1 MLRHGLV
8 IDAHHSLSQHRTAST
23 LQHHYAMNII
33 IFGPPGAGKGT
44 QAELIIEKYSLPHLS
59 TGNLFR
65 AAIKN
70 ETPLGIKIK
79 DLMAAGELVPDQVT
93 VDLVAEE
100 LEDSN
105 YDAGCVFDGFPRTV
119 YQAEELDKLLMA
131 KDRKVDAIISLEV
144 PEEELVSRILSR
156 GQGRSDDTEEGIKNR
171 LEVYNSQTAPVLD
184 YYKAHGQVFEINGV
198 GSIDDIFGRISEVLD

>member
-1 MLRHGLV
+1 
-8 IDAHHSLSQHRTAST
+8 
-23 LQHHYAMNII
+23 MNII

-44 QAELIIEKYSLPHLS
+44 QADLIIEKYNLPHLS

-70 ETPLGIKIK
+70 ETPLGLKIK

-100 LEDSN
+100 LEDSK
-105 YDAGCVFDGFPRTV
+105 YEAGCVFDGFPRTV
-119 YQAEELDKLLMA
+119 YQAEELDKLLA
-131 KDRKVDAIISLEV
+131 SKERKVDAFISLDV
-144 PEEELVSRILSR
+144 PEEELINRILSR

-171 LEVYNSQTAPVLD
+171 LEVYHNQTAPVLE
-184 YYKAHGQVFEINGV
+184 YYKSHDRAFEIDGV
-198 GSIDDIFGRISEVLD
+198 GSIDEIFGRISEVLD